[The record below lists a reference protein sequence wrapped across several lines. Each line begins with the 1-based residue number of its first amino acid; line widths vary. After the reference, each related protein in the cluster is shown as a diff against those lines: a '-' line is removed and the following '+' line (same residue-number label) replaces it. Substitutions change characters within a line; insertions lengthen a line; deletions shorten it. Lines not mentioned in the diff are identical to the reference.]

1 MVTAPNAE
9 AGKGRLGCLLF
20 VLVVVVALY
29 WGIAFIQVRYRFYQM
44 QDEVSNDA
52 TFAPTLSDQVIRDR
66 LVAKADSLGL
76 PLGPKMWTIRR
87 ESSPSKDIMI
97 YSAYDDSVV
106 INLPG
111 WTKVFRFRFEPQARA
126 PL

>member
-1 MVTAPNAE
+1 MVSGRPNAE
-9 AGKGRLGCLLF
+9 AGKARVGCLFFLL
-20 VLVVVVALY
+20 LVAAALY
-29 WGIAFIQVRYRFYQM
+29 FGIKFFEVRFRFYQM

-52 TFAPTLSDQVIRDR
+52 TFAPTLSDAVIRRR

-87 ESSPSKDIMI
+87 TPSPREIFI
-97 YSAYDDSVV
+97 YTAYDDSVV
-106 INLPG
+106 IELPG
-111 WTKVFRFRFEPQARA
+111 WTKVFHFRFEPQAHA